1 MAKKNLKQKSALKT
15 TLRLTMLAA
24 VSAATGLVVLLIIV
38 FNLAKEE
45 EGNAQTSMT
54 FKQATTIQDT
64 TRILRGSINQK
75 VIGVVVETSGK
86 GTPVKVNSMTF
97 TAKGT
102 SLPIDN
108 NIENAR
114 LWYTGN
120 DPEFTLQ
127 QTVGTTVN
135 KLSEQAFVFSASL
148 ALLPGKTISG

>member
-102 SLPIDN
+102 SLPIEN

-120 DPEFTLQ
+120 DPEFIKQ
-127 QTVGTTVN
+127 DE
-135 KLSEQAFVFSASL
+135 KL
-148 ALLPGKTISG
+148 

>member
-97 TAKGT
+97 TG
-102 SLPIDN
+102 
-108 NIENAR
+108 E
-114 LWYTGN
+114 GN
-120 DPEFTLQ
+120 F
-127 QTVGTTVN
+127 
-135 KLSEQAFVFSASL
+135 L
-148 ALLPGKTISG
+148 ADR